1 MNMSLFSLGR
11 DSDQLR
17 RALALDP
24 SDPVFQRNLSLLMVR
39 MCGRL
44 FLALLVCG
52 ALIAGLV
59 AAEAPPALRALG
71 GALLIAFVVLIARSS
86 IRSLP
91 AGVRRPLVRSE
102 GRRVGKECVG
112 TCRTQG

>member
-1 MNMSLFSLGR
+1 MNRSLFSLGR
-11 DSDQLR
+11 GSDPLR

-52 ALIAGLV
+52 ALLAGLV
-59 AAEAPPALRALG
+59 AADAPPALRALCG
-71 GALLIAFVVLIARSS
+71 PVLIAFVVLIARSS
-86 IRSLP
+86 ILSLP
-91 AGVRRPLVRSE
+91 AGLRRPPALI
-102 GRRVGKECVG
+102 RRL
-112 TCRTQG
+112 RHR